1 MSVYYVAALGPTHA
15 HDPYI
20 CFRCPMDGDRVCW
33 PLPWA
38 GTWSEADVMEAAAKL
53 NNGVD
58 TVAVPEN
65 AVRALATAPVPGKI
79 DGDVGPV
86 VRNSAL
92 NRRALVV
99 AGRQNIARLE
109 AFAIPRV
116 ADPAHGKEAV
126 LKALGALL
134 PLLCREENVGNDRL
148 WRLRA
153 DLLLSLHVEER
164 QRDPRPV
171 QAVNAVVGHAE
182 VPCAATKTPQR
193 PIHPTREPG
202 QAEVA
207 VLRIAPPP
215 QPQPT
220 PSPDTMVKAGVSRPD
235 R

>member
-1 MSVYYVAALGPTHA
+1 MSVYYVAAFGPIHA
-15 HDPYI
+15 HDSYI
-20 CFRCPMDGDRVCW
+20 CFRCPMDGDSVCW

-38 GTWSEADVMEAAAKL
+38 GTWSEADVMEAAAEL
-53 NNGVD
+53 NNGVN
-58 TVAVPEN
+58 TVAVPEH
-65 AVRALATAPVPGKI
+65 AVRALATAPAPGKI

-86 VRNSAL
+86 VRNSAF

-109 AFAIPRV
+109 AFAIPRA
-116 ADPAHGKEAV
+116 ADPAHGKEEV

-153 DLLLSLHVEER
+153 DLLVSLHSEER
-164 QRDPRPV
+164 QRDQRVV

-182 VPCAATKTPQR
+182 VPCEATTRQR
-193 PIHPTREPG
+193 PLHQIREPG
-202 QAEVA
+202 QAKVA
-207 VLRIAPPP
+207 VLRIAPPS

-220 PSPDTMVKAGVSRPD
+220 PLPDTRVRAGVTRPD
-235 R
+235 G

>member
-1 MSVYYVAALGPTHA
+1 MSVYYVAAFGPSHA

-20 CFRCPMDGDRVCW
+20 CFRCPMDGNSVCW

-38 GTWSEADVMEAAAKL
+38 GTWSEADVMEAAAEL

-58 TVAVPEN
+58 TVAVPEH
-65 AVRALATAPVPGKI
+65 AVRALATAPAPGKI

-86 VRNSAL
+86 VRNSAF

-99 AGRQNIARLE
+99 AERQNIAHLE

-116 ADPAHGKEAV
+116 ADPAYGNEEV

-134 PLLCREENVGNDRL
+134 PLLRREENVGNDRL

-153 DLLLSLHVEER
+153 DLLVSLHSEER
-164 QRDPRPV
+164 QRDQRAI
-171 QAVNAVVGHAE
+171 QAVKAVVGHAE
-182 VPCAATKTPQR
+182 VPCEATRTRQR
-193 PIHPTREPG
+193 PLHQIREPS
-202 QAEVA
+202 QAKVA

-220 PSPDTMVKAGVSRPD
+220 PSPDTRVGAGMTRPD
-235 R
+235 G

>member
-20 CFRCPMDGDRVCW
+20 CFRCPMDGDSVCW

-38 GTWSEADVMEAAAKL
+38 GTWSEADVMEAAAEL

-58 TVAVPEN
+58 TLAVPDN
-65 AVRALATAPVPGKI
+65 AVRALATAPAPGKI

-116 ADPAHGKEAV
+116 ADPAHGNDEI

-134 PLLCREENVGNDRL
+134 PLLGREENVGNDRL

-153 DLLLSLHVEER
+153 DLLVSLHAEEW
-164 QRDPRPV
+164 QRDQRTV

-182 VPCAATKTPQR
+182 VRFASTRTSQR
-193 PIHPTREPG
+193 PVRPIREPG

-207 VLRIAPPP
+207 VLRIAPPS
-215 QPQPT
+215 QPPLT
-220 PSPDTMVKAGVSRPD
+220 PSPETKVGVGVTRPD
-235 R
+235 G